1 MSKTETQAEGLREPD
16 AVESRLEDGKYLPPI
31 YRIKLPETRTKSALI
46 RWLWELG
53 YSVKAISASLGI
65 RYQQVRNVV
74 TTEPKRATREDMP
87 ELVIVLADVTDVVD
101 MLLGE
106 ALEADFRRARKNR
119 DHDEDGDSGDGDD
132 DGED

>member
-1 MSKTETQAEGLREPD
+1 MSKTDTTELREPD

-53 YSVKAISASLGI
+53 YSVKAISGSLGI

-87 ELVIVLADVTDVVD
+87 ELVIELADDTDVVD

-106 ALEADFRRARKNR
+106 ALEADFKRARKHSDLR
-119 DHDEDGDSGDGDD
+119 DEDGGEDD
-132 DGED
+132 DAED

>member
-1 MSKTETQAEGLREPD
+1 MSKTDTTELREPD

-31 YRIKLPETRTKSALI
+31 YRIRLPETRTKSALI

-53 YSVKAISASLGI
+53 YSVKAISGSLGI

-87 ELVIVLADVTDVVD
+87 ELMIVLADATDVVD

-119 DHDEDGDSGDGDD
+119 DHDGDGDSDD
-132 DGED
+132 AED